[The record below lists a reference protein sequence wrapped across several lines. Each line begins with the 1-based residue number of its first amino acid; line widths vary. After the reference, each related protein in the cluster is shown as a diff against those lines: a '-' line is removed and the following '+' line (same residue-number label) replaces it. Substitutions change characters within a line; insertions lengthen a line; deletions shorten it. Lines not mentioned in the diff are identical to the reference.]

1 MRRVFTGVRG
11 LAVLLMGLGL
21 VLSACQRAVGM
32 NTAGANTV
40 GESAVG
46 ESAAGTNTAGANA
59 VGENTTG
66 TNTAGASTMEE
77 NTGSSAS
84 PGNPT
89 SMEDKSDS
97 EEGEEMEF
105 EAFTKDS
112 TVADVISDPA
122 FGDFGRLLFPVDI
135 HVPDDLTMEEV
146 SSSQIYLWYSNIQTE
161 KTLDILNSLK
171 AQALSGEPVFYRF
184 YSEEEME
191 ADPSKR
197 DTGLFFFR
205 GEPGKEFAVTNAG
218 GGFYYVGAM
227 HDSFSHALELSRKGY
242 NAFALIYRPDDPYM
256 DLARAI
262 AYLYDHADELQIQKE
277 GYSLWGGSAGARMA
291 AVGGNREYLWELT
304 GREDIPQ
311 AAAVIMQYT
320 GYSNVSAEDAPTY
333 ACVGTRDGI
342 ASWRT
347 MERRLNSLEN
357 LGIPT
362 EFHAYEGLG
371 HGFGLGT
378 GTVADGWLEDAV
390 NFWQEQLAR

>member
-11 LAVLLMGLGL
+11 LVVLLMGLGL
-21 VLSACQRAVGM
+21 VLSACQRAEGM

-40 GESAVG
+40 GGSAVG
-46 ESAAGTNTAGANA
+46 ESAAGADAVGESTMGESTVGESAAGMNTAGAYA
-59 VGENTTG
+59 AG
-66 TNTAGASTMEE
+66 TNTSGANAAGESTMEE

-112 TVADVISDPA
+112 TVEDVISDPA

-171 AQALSGEPVFYRF
+171 AQALSGEPVFYQF

-205 GEPGKEFAVTNAG
+205 
-218 GGFYYVGAM
+218 
-227 HDSFSHALELSRKGY
+227 S
-242 NAFALIYRPDDPYM
+242 
-256 DLARAI
+256 
-262 AYLYDHADELQIQKE
+262 
-277 GYSLWGGSAGARMA
+277 
-291 AVGGNREYLWELT
+291 
-304 GREDIPQ
+304 
-311 AAAVIMQYT
+311 
-320 GYSNVSAEDAPTY
+320 
-333 ACVGTRDGI
+333 
-342 ASWRT
+342 
-347 MERRLNSLEN
+347 
-357 LGIPT
+357 
-362 EFHAYEGLG
+362 
-371 HGFGLGT
+371 
-378 GTVADGWLEDAV
+378 
-390 NFWQEQLAR
+390 